1 MCLKVKLHAVH
12 PNPNALFVNQKKC
25 TVKTECVK
33 MIYDVCLTR
42 DLARAAAEIYVFIDD
57 LIYDE

>member
-1 MCLKVKLHAVH
+1 
-12 PNPNALFVNQKKC
+12 
-25 TVKTECVK
+25 

-57 LIYDE
+57 LIWWMIKTVFYSNVCIYVENDSSWHV